1 MSDLRLDEADE
12 LLAAWVGARAES
24 HGIRVL
30 VIKGR
35 PLADDGLRT
44 ARVSSDVD
52 VLVDPARFEEYCAVV
67 LAAGWQEF
75 PSTYAAAHF
84 TVHSRTLRKP
94 GWPNS
99 LDVHSDFPGFLRE
112 PDVTFEALWA
122 TRRDTAFA
130 HRTCPVPSRAGNALI
145 LALHSL
151 RGTHRQPR
159 HAAEYAYLQRATF
172 TSVERRELAD
182 LAAATGAADPLR
194 DLLTSWGVDVDPAP
208 LLRNTP
214 RGREWHRKVAESHG
228 AAASWLVLLSTAP
241 WHEKP
246 EVVRRAVW
254 PSRADFRLQHPEV
267 PDRLWPML
275 CARAARWG
283 RGMARLGPAIRA
295 LGRR

>member
-12 LLAAWVGARAES
+12 LLAAWVSARAEN

-52 VLVDPARFEEYCAVV
+52 VLVEPARFEEYCALV

-84 TVHSRTLRKP
+84 TVHSRTFRKP
-94 GWPNS
+94 GCPNS

-112 PDVTFEALWA
+112 PDVKFEALWA
-122 TRRDTAFA
+122 TQRDTVFA
-130 HRTCPVPSRAGNALI
+130 HRACPVPSRA
-145 LALHSL
+145 
-151 RGTHRQPR
+151 
-159 HAAEYAYLQRATF
+159 
-172 TSVERRELAD
+172 
-182 LAAATGAADPLR
+182 DP
-194 DLLTSWGVDVDPAP
+194 
-208 LLRNTP
+208 
-214 RGREWHRKVAESHG
+214 H
-228 AAASWLVLLSTAP
+228 
-241 WHEKP
+241 
-246 EVVRRAVW
+246 
-254 PSRADFRLQHPEV
+254 LQHPEV

-283 RGMARLGPAIRA
+283 RGTARLRPAIRA
-295 LGRR
+295 LRPR